1 MVKKVVGMKPF
12 GKFSRGAVQIF
23 VLGELGGGCEPYGG
37 CLPCTERETPG
48 QVPVSRKKE
57 LSCRQKCLRLNFFY
71 KFS

>member
-1 MVKKVVGMKPF
+1 MAKFDRWKHAWSHSGPF
-12 GKFSRGAVQIF
+12 QVYKQYYE
-23 VLGELGGGCEPYGG
+23 ELNSYY
-37 CLPCTERETPG
+37 ETPG